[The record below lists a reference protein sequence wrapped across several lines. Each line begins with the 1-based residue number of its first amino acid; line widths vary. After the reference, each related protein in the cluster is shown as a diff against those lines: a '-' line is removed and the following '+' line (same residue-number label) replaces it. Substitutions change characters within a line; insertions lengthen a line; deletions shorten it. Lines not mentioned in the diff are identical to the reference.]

1 MASKAQDTRDGIL
14 DAAYGLFYREGFA
27 RVGVDAIAAA
37 AGVTKRTLYY
47 HFESKDE
54 LAGAVL
60 DRQHERALGRIQGWA
75 SSDSEDPGTLVADV
89 FEKLEAWAGEARWL
103 GSGFTRITM
112 ELADLPGHPA
122 RAAAHRHKA
131 AVEAWLAGRMAE
143 MGVAAPAEKARQIKL
158 LLEGCLSLILIHGDT
173 GYARSAAAAAKAI
186 VAQGAKAALP
196 AGRRCSHTPSHES

>member
-1 MASKAQDTRDGIL
+1 MASTAQDTRDGIL

-27 RVGVDAIAAA
+27 RVSVDAIAAA

-47 HFESKDE
+47 HFKSKDE

-60 DRQHERALGRIQGWA
+60 RHQHGRALNRIQSWA
-75 SSDSEDPGTLVADV
+75 ETASDDPERLIEEV
-89 FEKLEAWAGEARWL
+89 FGKLEIWAGEAKWL

-122 RAAAHRHKA
+122 RAAARRHKA
-131 AVEAWLAGRMAE
+131 AIEDWLAGRLADMNVE
-143 MGVAAPAEKARQIKL
+143 APEEKARQIKL

-173 GYARSAAAAAKAI
+173 SYARSAAAAAKAI
-186 VAQGAKAALP
+186 VTRP
-196 AGRRCSHTPSHES
+196 

>member
-1 MASKAQDTRDGIL
+1 MAARAQDTRNGIL

-60 DRQHERALGRIQGWA
+60 RHQHERALGRIQSWA
-75 SSDSEDPGTLVADV
+75 ASDSDDPERLVEEI
-89 FEKLEAWAGEARWL
+89 FGKLETWAGDAKWL

-122 RAAAHRHKA
+122 RAAARRHKA
-131 AVEAWLAGRMAE
+131 AIEDWLAGRLAE
-143 MGVAAPAEKARQIKL
+143 LGVAAPAEKARQIKL

-173 GYARSAAAAAKAI
+173 SYAQSAAVAAKAI
-186 VAQGAKAALP
+186 VA
-196 AGRRCSHTPSHES
+196 RT